1 MDYDTP
7 HSSPRPHVVDDSM
20 RADSPYGGPMNYGQ
34 TPHLTVD
41 TNHMDTQTTGRSRG
55 VITSELRMKK
65 DLAELAQAKM
75 TSPHV
80 QTTIDFPDGDV
91 LHLRVTLR
99 VAAGFYA
106 GGTFVVSLKVPSNYP
121 FRAPTAT
128 ALTRVWHPNI
138 DVENGRIRHPLLE
151 RDWKPVLSINTVV
164 FGLQLLFLE
173 PNVQSAEV
181 IANAAA
187 AQTLLHGR
195 DAFADDVRRT
205 LRGGTFGGHPFPSH
219 THTSPRAAPS
229 RKRQCD
235 EDDLRA
241 DVKRLSVRDGRGSP
255 RTVLDPTSSPR
266 SFVPVQHPPAQY
278 YRTADGYPIS
288 VPARHAS

>member
-1 MDYDTP
+1 MYAEHTSNE
-7 HSSPRPHVVDDSM
+7 HQRP
-20 RADSPYGGPMNYGQ
+20 DSPYGGPVNYGQ

-41 TNHMDTQTTGRSRG
+41 TSMMMEAQPTLARGRG

-106 GGTFVVSLKVPSNYP
+106 GGTFVVSLRGPSNYP
-121 FRAPTAT
+121 FKAPTAHT
-128 ALTRVWHPNI
+128 LTRVWHPNI
-138 DVENGRIRHPLLE
+138 DVESGRIRLPLLE
-151 RDWKPVLSINTVV
+151 RDWKPVLSMNTVV

-173 PNVQSAEV
+173 PNVQCSSV
-181 IANAAA
+181 VANAAA
-187 AQTLLHGR
+187 AQTLAHSGR

-205 LRGGTFGGHPFPSH
+205 LRGGTFGGHAFPAH
-219 THTSPRAAPS
+219 CHTSPRAASS
-229 RKRQCD
+229 RKRSADCD
-235 EDDLRA
+235 GDDLRN
-241 DVKRLSVRDGRGSP
+241 DVKRVSVRDGRGAP
-255 RTVLDPTSSPR
+255 RTVLDSSSPR
-266 SFVPVQHPPAQY
+266 AFMPVQPSNPHF

-288 VPARHAS
+288 VPARHP

>member
-1 MDYDTP
+1 
-7 HSSPRPHVVDDSM
+7 
-20 RADSPYGGPMNYGQ
+20 
-34 TPHLTVD
+34 
-41 TNHMDTQTTGRSRG
+41 MDTQTTGRSRG

-121 FRAPTAT
+121 FRAPTAMRLRESGT
-128 ALTRVWHPNI
+128 RILTWRTGASGILCWSGTGSRFYRSTRSCLGCSCCSWN
-138 DVENGRIRHPLLE
+138 R
-151 RDWKPVLSINTVV
+151 TC
-164 FGLQLLFLE
+164 
-173 PNVQSAEV
+173 SAPV

-219 THTSPRAAPS
+219 THVS
-229 RKRQCD
+229 
-235 EDDLRA
+235 
-241 DVKRLSVRDGRGSP
+241 
-255 RTVLDPTSSPR
+255 
-266 SFVPVQHPPAQY
+266 
-278 YRTADGYPIS
+278 
-288 VPARHAS
+288 

>member
-41 TNHMDTQTTGRSRG
+41 TNQMDTQTTGRSRG

-106 GGTFVVSLKVPSNYP
+106 GGTFLVSLKVPSNYP

-151 RDWKPVLSINTVV
+151 RDW
-164 FGLQLLFLE
+164 
-173 PNVQSAEV
+173 
-181 IANAAA
+181 
-187 AQTLLHGR
+187 
-195 DAFADDVRRT
+195 
-205 LRGGTFGGHPFPSH
+205 
-219 THTSPRAAPS
+219 
-229 RKRQCD
+229 
-235 EDDLRA
+235 
-241 DVKRLSVRDGRGSP
+241 
-255 RTVLDPTSSPR
+255 
-266 SFVPVQHPPAQY
+266 
-278 YRTADGYPIS
+278 
-288 VPARHAS
+288 

>member
-1 MDYDTP
+1 
-7 HSSPRPHVVDDSM
+7 
-20 RADSPYGGPMNYGQ
+20 
-34 TPHLTVD
+34 
-41 TNHMDTQTTGRSRG
+41 
-55 VITSELRMKK
+55 MKK

-121 FRAPTAT
+121 FRAPTAN

-164 FGLQLLFLE
+164 FGLQLLV
-173 PNVQSAEV
+173 PRAERPMRFCHCKCRRS
-181 IANAAA
+181 
-187 AQTLLHGR
+187 QTLLHGR

-205 LRGGTFGGHPFPSH
+205 LRGGLFGGHPFPSH
-219 THTSPRAAPS
+219 THALLEQHRLGNARAT
-229 RKRQCD
+229 RTIC
-235 EDDLRA
+235 
-241 DVKRLSVRDGRGSP
+241 GR
-255 RTVLDPTSSPR
+255 T
-266 SFVPVQHPPAQY
+266 
-278 YRTADGYPIS
+278 
-288 VPARHAS
+288 